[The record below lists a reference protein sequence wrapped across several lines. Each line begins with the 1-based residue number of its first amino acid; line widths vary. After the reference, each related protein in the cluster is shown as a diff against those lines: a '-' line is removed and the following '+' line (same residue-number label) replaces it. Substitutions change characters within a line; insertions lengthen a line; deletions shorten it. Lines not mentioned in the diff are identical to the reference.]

1 MVNDMPE
8 LTDIQRAGLPNMPLP
23 ERSDTPSYYDAARAF
38 QEEAERRLKEVNMA
52 AYRPTVAPINPDG
65 YLTSNPIDA
74 VLNSSTSPDVKAR
87 ENKKKLDDLLT
98 KIRTDSANTYFGNQG
113 TFSPAIQQNAARDE
127 AQYGA
132 LGAPINVEG
141 SKMYD
146 FVGDMALAKYDTY
159 TPGLNNAE
167 AAARNQS
174 TWNKWRNGLGKL
186 VAKTAL
192 YGVGGVANMLYGGA
206 AAISQMRLASLYDNS
221 FNDYL
226 NELDE
231 YINHALPNYYSEEE
245 NNMNFLQKMGTAN
258 FWANDVIGSGLSF
271 TTGAFLSAY
280 LTGGIGLLG
289 TTSAAIRGAAA
300 RGLFAMASKGAAQTA
315 KNLFKPVLRNMVKK
329 ANKVNSTRVATSL
342 MFGSAWEASVEAN
355 QVYKQN
361 EQDFRDYYKTIYNRE
376 PDGKEMEDFRKLNR
390 NVSNG
395 VFAAN
400 MAIVGLSNFLQF
412 GKYMGIGSGFLDKTF
427 TRPANFLKRGFDRKI
442 FGLGTVKAKDG
453 TLEVIKGNLAQR
465 VAANTWYM
473 AKPALTEGFFE
484 EGLQGVASRAADDY
498 VKSHYDKTS
507 LTETVDFMDSFSKGF
522 LEAYTT
528 KEGLMEVGIGAIIG
542 GAMNFRNR
550 FGFGERGRR
559 ADALSET
566 VKMYNENNVF
576 NRENVMNIIQNTA
589 RLNSISN
596 EAGGDIIS
604 GTQSSSAEYNSFAIS
619 NSLGMLDS
627 HAADFRNM
635 VESLDNAEIV
645 RDVDGINT
653 EKEAEAYK
661 KAIIADYNSKL
672 KMYKEADEF
681 GRRITDGT
689 KYGKYADYVG
699 QVYYNGLSAE
709 SRIEDISEAI
719 GKLMGNES
727 YADALN
733 ALSALKR
740 ETLERAS
747 NLIKMRAEIA
757 RLDEEVAK
765 IGTVPDRVNEEG
777 VDTKIEEI
785 RKKTEELE
793 RMRAKYNA
801 GLEQLAA
808 TSAEDFNYSEFMKS
822 KDELLSPSPLTAE
835 QVLEAYDSLN
845 AIDSYIKGKQESAT
859 DMDKAVLS
867 LIQEY
872 RNSVTDYKNIRNLVS
887 AFADKRF
894 AMQHLGFL
902 DKKVKDAVKNEGLD
916 FGDRTVSPETAS
928 IDDDID
934 KALADGKISEEDAYT
949 AKVFN
954 HLRDRISSSENS
966 SIRNESPITWDM
978 VFGLGDVN
986 AGIEYVSD
994 KVMQHGTSSLSDIE
1008 NSFYRANKAQIDAA
1022 INVNRTSTSQRLK
1035 KLRERVNKHLSKEA
1049 LSDPYNNAIVLIKSY
1064 MSDENKALFDDL
1076 ADRYRK
1082 AYKENDTDTMRA
1094 VADAL
1099 DAMSLQ
1105 VADVKASEWVK
1116 ASIDSQNRAAAE
1128 EAAADNTV
1136 PEDNSGRGRKEKSSG
1151 VQVEKAPAVQPVTEE
1166 MLDLPFPEDVNGLP
1180 IIPVI
1185 DMAAP
1190 EGSTL
1195 PVLPQREEAPAY
1207 TSPRALP
1214 PGRSP
1219 LALPP
1224 ARQPEAGSEREPVV
1238 LPPPGIQLS
1247 LDFGEDVR
1255 QVQNPQPSSA
1265 APQERSTRGDTQ
1277 QGEQLT
1283 LDFAEDEQ
1291 IAPEVPAT
1299 PVEPSITPAEAAL
1312 ASTNVPSEEEKKVF
1326 ATRVEE
1332 PVEVSRT
1339 KVNIRFVGDPHY
1351 VMSKSVGGVI
1361 AFSGNFRIKEMKD
1374 LLNDQNPV
1382 VLNNDDGT
1390 KSYTFYNGL
1399 TVYEYEDGTLHM
1411 FLHEQDGDEDIDN
1424 RAIMRSLGFDISQ
1437 NETWQP
1443 VTVIQ
1448 NEDGSDKT
1456 PLMVNDEFTDA
1467 IDTTIL
1473 DILNKGDEVVL
1484 RIDYSDLYNAGL
1496 RNSIPEGEEGNPSHP
1511 AVEEFDRMARVG
1523 IYFELGGEYHLVGY
1537 LPSNQTGEINAI
1549 RARLH
1554 QPLVG
1559 NANSVLEVGRGTIN
1573 FTTPGFTIPVTPRV
1587 LSARDCENIADIG
1600 YYEKGVVYL
1609 KDYKK
1614 PINKRKKKGEEVEPN
1629 APHLKYL
1636 SLPKGGVFP
1645 VVAIKTNNDDLWL
1658 YPLQPNSTLNGETDP
1673 RRWMAMGESASDII
1687 NKYILEQREDNA
1699 LWIDI
1704 DMGKGN
1710 SGFHGTTFGVEAEI
1724 ETVSTDELPDT
1735 VLNAE
1740 SVEKPTAPV
1749 VEEVK
1754 AEPAAN
1760 NNVEE
1765 APTLAPVTFTGNDG
1779 IIHDAIPMDVF
1790 KERWL
1795 NNDEGVEDDLEYYIN
1810 TFEANGPAY
1819 EGQTTRS
1826 TLESMRQEMDKR
1838 IRAGRNNEDE
1848 KKFGTF
1854 YRLIRSLVQN
1864 RLDRL
1869 QSEKSAPVPAEPQH
1883 PAETIE
1889 PVAAPSTER
1898 LSAAN
1903 DGFVIDENWYDRPS
1917 NKRGAN
1923 SELNRLKATEPFNFL
1938 DWLAREI
1945 NDGLMFMSQ
1954 PKEKGVKRTAKERRE
1969 LREKTAGN
1977 TLSSLFKGEDV
1988 SSKAISRL
1996 TKENGIPVNKYF
2008 RFLQEKAKTSNIVSA
2023 YLEGRTEAEAIED
2036 LKSILKMAGFSR
2048 SNLINYSISYFNMRD
2063 GIGNKMKYRQTS
2075 LSDEEMDSLVKEMNG
2090 ILLPQPEAAQVA
2102 EAVTV
2107 NDMAND
2113 IKEIANNP
2121 TPENI
2126 NKLVEKVGSLEKA
2139 VEILKKAAILMDQMK
2154 QSSSK
2159 EKKAVEK
2166 SEEMLSESKDTQK
2179 EKEEPE
2185 TPSEAGQEQAAEPEA
2200 KEDINTQNNNSKDGR
2215 ENKNVNIPN
2224 SGNGVPLGQAGGTT
2238 EPVGG
2243 NDAEVGGHEEQ
2254 VRSEKGNG
2262 RFEYTLVDF
2271 SPADRAGELVI
2282 GSESGKKVD
2291 TVVATGFMMSN
2302 NPDAYKKISE
2312 GYGNVRGIESRGSV
2326 ADNVPRPGET
2336 RQELRS
2342 RDFVEFGNPT
2352 TSNWVYSKAGSV
2364 YNFFNIETGEM
2375 FALTA
2380 SAQIS
2385 PLGLINDRNK
2395 ASLMLAQAGR
2405 LYTINK
2411 ISIPLKKKV
2420 KKINFKDSKKEEN
2433 EEC

>member
-38 QEEAERRLKEVNMA
+38 QEEAERRLREVNMA

-74 VLNSSTSPDVKAR
+74 VLNASTSPDVKAR

-289 TTSAAIRGAAA
+289 TTSAAIRAAAA
-300 RGLFAMASKGAAQTA
+300 RGLSAMASKGAAQTA
-315 KNLFKPVLRNMVKK
+315 KSLFKPVLRNMVKK

-442 FGLGTVKAKDG
+442 FGLGTIKAKDG

-473 AKPALTEGFFE
+473 AKPALAEGFFE

-653 EKEAEAYK
+653 EKEAEEYK

-709 SRIEDISEAI
+709 GRIEDISKAI

-765 IGTVPDRVNEEG
+765 MGTAPDRVNEEG

-793 RMRAKYNA
+793 RMRAEYNA

-845 AIDSYIKGKQESAT
+845 TIDSYIKGKQESAT

-916 FGDRTVSPETAS
+916 FGGRTVSPETAS

-966 SIRNESPITWDM
+966 SVRNESPITWDM
-978 VFGLGDVN
+978 VFGLGDIN

-994 KVMQHGTSSLSDIE
+994 KIMQHGTSSLSDIE
-1008 NSFYRANKAQIDAA
+1008 NSFYRANKVQIDAT

-1049 LSDPYNNAIVLIKSY
+1049 LSDPYNNAIALIKSY

-1082 AYKENDTDTMRA
+1082 AYKENDTDTLRA
-1094 VADAL
+1094 VSDAL
-1099 DAMSLQ
+1099 DAMSMQ

-1116 ASIDSQNRAAAE
+1116 ASIDSQNRVAAE

-1136 PEDNSGRGRKEKSSG
+1136 PKDNKKKKRGRKKKSSG

-1180 IIPVI
+1180 VIPVI
-1185 DMAAP
+1185 DMTAP
-1190 EGSTL
+1190 EGSMFL
-1195 PVLPQREEAPAY
+1195 ALPQREEAPAY

-1224 ARQPEAGSEREPVV
+1224 ATQPEATTRQEPPV
-1238 LPPPGIQLS
+1238 PPSPPGTQLS

-1255 QVQNPQPSSA
+1255 QVQNPQPSA
-1265 APQERSTRGDTQ
+1265 TAPRERGTRVNTG
-1277 QGEQLT
+1277 QGEQLM
-1283 LDFAEDEQ
+1283 LDIAEEGQ
-1291 IAPEVPAT
+1291 QKPAVPTMPIPPVTVSEEDGDNT
-1299 PVEPSITPAEAAL
+1299 PVDETSQENMAEEVTPRTGMVSVRIPFVADPSY
-1312 ASTNVPSEEEKKVF
+1312 V
-1326 ATRVEE
+1326 
-1332 PVEVSRT
+1332 VSKREDKDSNKIILSKNMDISMLET
-1339 KVNIRFVGDPHY
+1339 FIPYDNSSGVSGPDGSHDY
-1351 VMSKSVGGVI
+1351 V
-1361 AFSGNFRIKEMKD
+1361 
-1374 LLNDQNPV
+1374 
-1382 VLNNDDGT
+1382 
-1390 KSYTFYNGL
+1390 YNGNL
-1399 TVYEYEDGTLHM
+1399 VVHEDADGTLYVLEDEPSLNGDGTTVNM
-1411 FLHEQDGDEDIDN
+1411 VDVLRDEYNIQLNTNPTWALVYNPTDFRPIIVSSEEIDAVSTEGLLGMRTGDEVFFKIDY
-1424 RAIMRSLGFDISQ
+1424 
-1437 NETWQP
+1437 
-1443 VTVIQ
+1443 
-1448 NEDGSDKT
+1448 
-1456 PLMVNDEFTDA
+1456 NDEFNMDA
-1467 IDTTIL
+1467 ASAIPPG
-1473 DILNKGDEVVL
+1473 KEGDA
-1484 RIDYSDLYNAGL
+1484 S
-1496 RNSIPEGEEGNPSHP
+1496 EES
-1511 AVEEFDRMARVG
+1511 VEEFDRYARVG
-1523 IYFELGGEYHLVGY
+1523 IYWNKEEDGEVRELLVGY
-1537 LPSNQTGEINAI
+1537 VPVDATGPIGPI
-1549 RARLH
+1549 RANLH
-1554 QPLVG
+1554 QGLADG
-1559 NANSVLEVGRGTIN
+1559 NMSVREIGRGIVDMVY
-1573 FTTPGFTIPVTPRV
+1573 PGRVVKRDPIDVTEAASFHIV
-1587 LSARDCENIADIG
+1587 DIG
-1600 YYEKGVVYL
+1600 YYDNKKVYL
-1609 KDYKK
+1609 KDAENVDD
-1614 PINKRKKKGEEVEPN
+1614 INPRYLTGRKTGK
-1629 APHLKYL
+1629 
-1636 SLPKGGVFP
+1636 FP
-1645 VVAIKTNNDDLWL
+1645 VVVIEVDNGDKFF
-1658 YPLQPNSTLNGETDP
+1658 YRLQPESCIDGNTDP
-1673 RRWMAMGESASDII
+1673 ATWMDKGKNAKEILSHVIKSTDESTF
-1687 NKYILEQREDNA
+1687 L
-1699 LWIDI
+1699 LI
-1704 DMGKGN
+1704 DMDMELGN
-1710 SGFHGTTFGVEAEI
+1710 NGFHGTFFSVAAEVEGLV
-1724 ETVSTDELPDT
+1724 ETPVSDV

-1740 SVEKPTAPV
+1740 TVEKPTAPV
-1749 VEEVK
+1749 VVEAK
-1754 AEPAAN
+1754 PEPVADTNTEPSSTHTPA
-1760 NNVEE
+1760 
-1765 APTLAPVTFTGNDG
+1765 TFTGNDG

-1889 PVAAPSTER
+1889 PVAAPGTER
-1898 LSAAN
+1898 LSTAN
-1903 DGFVIDENWYDRPS
+1903 DGFVINEDWYDRPS

-2036 LKSILKMAGFSR
+2036 LKNILRMAGFSR

-2224 SGNGVPLGQAGGTT
+2224 SGNGVPLGQTGGTT

-2291 TVVATGFMMSN
+2291 TVVATGFLMSS

-2326 ADNVPRPGET
+2326 SDNVPRPGET
-2336 RQELRS
+2336 RRELRG
-2342 RDFVEFGNPT
+2342 RYFVEFGNPL
-2352 TSNWVYSKAGSV
+2352 TSNWVYSKLGSV

-2375 FALTA
+2375 FALTE
-2380 SAQIS
+2380 SAYVS
-2385 PLGLINDRNK
+2385 PMGFINDRNK
-2395 ASLMLAQAGR
+2395 ASRMLAQAGR
-2405 LYTINK
+2405 LYK
-2411 ISIPLKKKV
+2411 IDKKLDASKLEAR
-2420 KKINFKDSKKEEN
+2420 KPKFKDSKKEED